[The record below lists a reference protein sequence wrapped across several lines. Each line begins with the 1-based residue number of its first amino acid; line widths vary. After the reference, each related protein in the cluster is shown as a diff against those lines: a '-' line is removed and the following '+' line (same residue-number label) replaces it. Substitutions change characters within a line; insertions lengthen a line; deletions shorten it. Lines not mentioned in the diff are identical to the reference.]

1 MKTII
6 LIVALIATG
15 FVQKT
20 FAQDSTAQYLQKVIT
35 DYLNVKNALTKDNA
49 DSVSAYAKAL
59 SANLQIIPMEKFS
72 ADKHEIWDQYYEALI
87 NDAKEI
93 GSNAELKHQREHFA
107 DLSSTFYKMA
117 KAMEMNTVDLYY
129 QYCRMADAYWIS
141 EKSKI
146 VNPYMG
152 KKMPSCG
159 STKETLKAKN
169 K

>member
-15 FVQKT
+15 LVQKT

-35 DYLNVKNALTKDNA
+35 DYLNAKNALTKDNS
-49 DSVSAYAKAL
+49 DSASAYTKIL
-59 SANLQIIPMEKFS
+59 SADLQSMPMQKLS

-93 GSNAELKHQREHFA
+93 ASNADLKHQREHFA

-117 KAMEMNTVDLYY
+117 KAMEMHTIDLYY
-129 QYCRMADAYWIS
+129 QYCPMADAYWIS

-146 VNPYMG
+146 SNPYMG
-152 KKMPSCG
+152 KKMPTCG
-159 STKETLKAKN
+159 STKETLETKQ
-169 K
+169 